1 MEASITGT
9 PSRIRVRKPL
19 AALGKLAAGALVGLG
34 MVFGYAQTVFG
45 GFDPMLTG
53 VATVMLIVAGVVA
66 MGWRWA
72 PALGAVL
79 ALAIGGMLLI
89 PAAGEIIFG
98 LTHPTDSI
106 FILMVLL
113 LPLLALAI
121 IGGISATVQN
131 YRSAERRTPRG
142 LPTALTA
149 LAGLIA
155 GAVLIGVIAKPT
167 DAVGVTPEV
176 LAGLPG
182 VTLEAYNKGE
192 VRVKAGEMV
201 ALRLENADGAS
212 HSFDV
217 DELNVHALM
226 PGGKSSLALF
236 KPTTPGTYTF
246 YCGIPSHYDKASGE
260 GMHGTLIV
268 E

>member
-1 MEASITGT
+1 MEVSMTGT
-9 PSRIRVRKPL
+9 QIRPRVHKPL
-19 AALGKLAAGALVGLG
+19 AALGKLTVGALIGLG
-34 MVFGYAQTVFG
+34 ILFGYVQTVFG

-53 VATVMLIVAGVVA
+53 VAVAMLIVAGVVA
-66 MGWRWA
+66 TGWRWA
-72 PALGAVL
+72 PALGAL
-79 ALAIGGMLLI
+79 LGLAIGGGLLI
-89 PAAGEIIFG
+89 PAAGEIAFA
-98 LTHPTDSI
+98 LTHPTDSM
-106 FILMVLL
+106 FIMMVLL

-121 IGGISATVQN
+121 AGGIGATVQN
-131 YRSAERRTPRG
+131 YRSADRAAPRG
-142 LPTALTA
+142 LAT
-149 LAGLIA
+149 GLIA
-155 GAVLIGVIAKPT
+155 LGGLVVGAVLIGAIAKPA
-167 DAVGVTPEV
+167 DSVGVSPDV
-176 LAGLPG
+176 LASLPA
-182 VTLEAYNKGE
+182 VTLDAYNKGE

-236 KPTTPGTYTF
+236 KPTKPGTYTF
-246 YCGIPSHYDKASGE
+246 YCGIPGHYDKASGE

>member
-1 MEASITGT
+1 M
-9 PSRIRVRKPL
+9 PSRPRVRKPL

-34 MVFGYAQTVFG
+34 MVFGYAQVAFG

-53 VATVMLIVAGVVA
+53 VAATMLIVAGVVA
-66 MGWRWA
+66 VGWRWA
-72 PALGAVL
+72 PALGALL
-79 ALAIGGMLLI
+79 ALLIGGGLLI
-89 PAAGEIIFG
+89 PAAGEIVFA
-98 LTHPTDSI
+98 LTHPTDSV

-121 IGGISATVQN
+121 AAGVGATVQN

-149 LAGLIA
+149 LAGLIV
-155 GAVLIGVIAKPT
+155 GAVLIGAIAKPT
-167 DAVGVTPEV
+167 DSVGVTPEV
-176 LAGLPG
+176 LASLPG

-192 VRVKAGEMV
+192 VRVKASEMV

-212 HSFDV
+212 HSFDI

-236 KPTTPGTYTF
+236 KPTKPGTYTF
-246 YCGIPSHYDKASGE
+246 YCGIPGHYNKATGE